1 MRFGKALFR
10 KMPNEPL
17 NTAILLATF
26 GALMIVSVLFSRAS
40 ERIGVPVALIFL
52 IIGMA
57 AGSEGVLG
65 IPFDDFA
72 FAFRLGTVALVMI
85 LFDGG
90 LNTPLSAIRQG
101 VRPAALLATAG
112 VVGTAA
118 LVAVGARLLGL
129 PWEVALLIGA
139 IVSSTDAAAV
149 FAVLRG
155 SGLQLKRRVGITLEM
170 ESGLNDPVAIILT
183 MALTANLIA
192 PGALGWGLLINI
204 PLQLAIG
211 GALGVGIGISG
222 RTLLQRFRLSVGGLY
237 PAMTLAIATLAFSI
251 PTIFLGSGFLAVYIA
266 AVIIGNADIP
276 YRSGILRVHDAI
288 AWFGQVTMFLMLG
301 LLAYPSQLLDVLPE
315 GILLGL
321 FLAFV
326 ARPAVVFPLLLPFR
340 YPLREMTYV
349 SWVGLRGAVPIIL
362 ASYPVLSAAPGAQG
376 IFNLVLLMVVVNA
389 LVPGGTVPWVTRWL
403 GMESGEPPAPPAVL
417 EMTTMQPVRGE
428 IMSFHVSP
436 ALAVSNATLTDLP
449 FPEGAAV
456 MLIVRGDE
464 LVPPRGNTEL
474 LPGDHVHVFCRP
486 EDRDF
491 LMLMFGRP
499 EE

>member
-1 MRFGKALFR
+1 
-10 KMPNEPL
+10 MPNEPL

-26 GALMIVSVLFSRAS
+26 GTLMVISVLFSRAS
-40 ERIGVPVALIFL
+40 ERIGVPVALLFL
-52 IIGMA
+52 VVGMA
-57 AGSEGVLG
+57 AGSEGLLG

-90 LNTPLSAIRQG
+90 LNTPIAAVRLA
-101 VRPAALLATAG
+101 VRPASVLATIG
-112 VVGTAA
+112 VIGTAA
-118 LVAVGARLLGL
+118 LVGGGARLLGL
-129 PWEVALLIGA
+129 PWPEALLIGA

-149 FAVLRG
+149 FSVLRG
-155 SGLQLKRRVGITLEM
+155 SGLQLKRRVGLTLEM

-183 MALTANLIA
+183 MAFTANLLE
-192 PGALGWGLLINI
+192 PGTLGWATFANI

-211 GALGVGIGISG
+211 AVAGFAVGHAG
-222 RTLLQRFRLSVGGLY
+222 RFLLQRFRLTVGGLY
-237 PAMTLAIATLAFSI
+237 PAMTLAVATLAFSI
-251 PTIFLGSGFLAVYIA
+251 PTIFFGSGFLAVYIA
-266 AVIIGNADIP
+266 AVIIGNANIP
-276 YRSGILRVHDAI
+276 YRTGILRVHDAI
-288 AWFGQVTMFLMLG
+288 AWFAQITMFLMLG
-301 LLAYPSQLLDVLPE
+301 LLAYPSQLLAVLPE

-326 ARPAVVFPLLLPFR
+326 ARPAIVFPLLLPFR
-340 YPLREMTYV
+340 YPLREMGYV

-362 ASYPVLSAAPGAQG
+362 ATFPVLSAAPGSQQ
-376 IFNLVLLMVVVNA
+376 IFSIVLLMVVVNA
-389 LVPGGTVPWVTRWL
+389 LIPGGTVRWVTRWL
-403 GMESGEPPAPPAVL
+403 HMESGEPPAPPAVL

-428 IMSFHVSP
+428 IMSFHVNA
-436 ALAVSNATLTDLP
+436 ALAVSGVPLADLP
-449 FPEGAAV
+449 FPDGAAV

-464 LVPPRGNTEL
+464 LVPPRGSTVL
-474 LPGDHVHVFCRP
+474 TPGDHVHVFCRP